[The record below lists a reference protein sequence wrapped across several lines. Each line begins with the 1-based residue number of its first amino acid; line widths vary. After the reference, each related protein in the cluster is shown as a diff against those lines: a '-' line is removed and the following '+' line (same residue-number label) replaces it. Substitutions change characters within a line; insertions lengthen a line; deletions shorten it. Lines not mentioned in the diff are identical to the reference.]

1 MAAAASNLDAFIASE
16 KSCKKKFFRKTFIYR
31 DVNWQNPTTV
41 TVTNTNY
48 GLLGSVGMLHSL
60 YKQKLNFGQLGLA
73 VFQTATPTKPRKQQS
88 NGSGGGVGNG
98 GGYRTSADKPT
109 YEAVAMFDLDSFIS
123 NFVQH
128 DGLAKFLEARC
139 TDIIA
144 EWRAD
149 NQSKEKMGCRVPI
162 ERVYQLAKYSW
173 DSGRSKKREESEYDL
188 QLSKYSRRRSKP

>member
-1 MAAAASNLDAFIASE
+1 
-16 KSCKKKFFRKTFIYR
+16 
-31 DVNWQNPTTV
+31 
-41 TVTNTNY
+41 
-48 GLLGSVGMLHSL
+48 VGMLHSL

-88 NGSGGGVGNG
+88 NGSGGGGNG
-98 GGYRTSADKPT
+98 GGYRNSADKPT

-188 QLSKYSRRRSKP
+188 QLSKYSRRR